1 MTEAMPTVLPEAPP
15 VGVKEEF
22 ETFDESLAQIKR
34 FESRGDPK
42 KFSTDGEFTAG
53 NYHISLAKARDLYR
67 QDEDRFSFLASFAG
81 EGAGTTQQK
90 QSFGQF
96 MIDNPGYEQELANGI
111 VAANRNFLKTK
122 GVDFNNLRANEIKAL
137 DSSLWN
143 TGTNQPKLIRN
154 VIGLN
159 TARREGYSSDIIED
173 FRVASAR
180 MMNTHLQNNVVSPGL
195 VNRRLMEQDLFLL
208 GEIDYNKHNYSQQTA
223 AKAKQAI
230 RNNTEQGEFSGS
242 RARDFL
248 RVGQSV
254 PEILYDRPMTPAFP

>member
-15 VGVKEEF
+15 VGVKKEL
-22 ETFDESLAQIKR
+22 ETFDESLAQIER
-34 FESRGDPK
+34 FESQGERG

-53 NYHISLAKARDLYR
+53 TYHISLAKARDLYR
-67 QDEDRFSFLASFAG
+67 KDKDRFSFLASFAG

-96 MIDNPGYEQELANGI
+96 MIDNPGYEQDLANGI
-111 VAANRNFLKTK
+111 VAVNRDFLKKK

-195 VNRRLMEQDLFLL
+195 VKRRLQEQDLFLL
-208 GEIDYNKHNYSQQTA
+208 GEIDYTKHNYSQQTA

-230 RNNTEQGEFSGS
+230 RNNTEQGEFTGS

-254 PEILYDRPMTPAFP
+254 PEILYDRPITPAFP